1 MDPEIV
7 SEANLDPSSA
17 LSAAL
22 GRLGSDSIWQI
33 HVRRTYGLHGSKIV
47 YISAPANMKLVP
59 DSFHACIKKLGG
71 GQRTRLTRNRF
82 R

>member
-7 SEANLDPSSA
+7 SEAILDPSSA

-22 GRLGSDSIWQI
+22 ARLGSDSIWQI
-33 HVRRTYGLHGSKIV
+33 HVRRIYGLHGSKIV
-47 YISAPANMKLVP
+47 YASANMKLVP
-59 DSFHACIKKLGG
+59 DSLHACIKKLGG